1 MTNAIL
7 AINSVE
13 MHALWEWYKNVRNSI
28 TGNNQKTKV
37 SQVPQWLKKQQ
48 QETACQRR
56 RYRRCVFD
64 FLGWKDTLEK
74 EKATHSSIFAWIKS
88 HGQRSLVGY
97 TPWGCKE
104 LGMTEH
110 TTLRKPAS
118 SQISRNNKVI
128 NTM

>member
-1 MTNAIL
+1 M
-7 AINSVE
+7 VKKKKE
-13 MHALWEWYKNVRNSI
+13 KN
-28 TGNNQKTKV
+28 
-37 SQVPQWLKKQQ
+37 
-48 QETACQRR
+48 ACQRR
-56 RYRRCVFD
+56 RDRRCVFD
-64 FLGWKDTLEK
+64 FWGWKDTLEK

-118 SQISRNNKVI
+118 PQISRNNTVDQY
-128 NTM
+128 NVV